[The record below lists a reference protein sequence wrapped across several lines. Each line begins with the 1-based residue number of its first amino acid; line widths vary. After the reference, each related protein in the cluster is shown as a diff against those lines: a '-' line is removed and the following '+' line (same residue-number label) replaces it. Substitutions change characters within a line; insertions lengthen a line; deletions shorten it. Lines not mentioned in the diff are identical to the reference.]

1 MSAFKNT
8 NLVVAIHNSYLMG
21 AIDLTQYA
29 RFIRRV
35 RNLDDCAK
43 ECAETAQQL
52 DVLRREYEIT
62 LEDIKKEINYETFR

>member
-1 MSAFKNT
+1 MSAFTNT

-35 RNLDDCAK
+35 RTLDDCVR
-43 ECAETAQQL
+43 ECNETAQQL
-52 DVLRREYEIT
+52 EVLRREYEIT
-62 LEDIKKEINYETFR
+62 LEDIKKEISYDSFR